1 MTDKKWTVTVE
12 PEICEGYAVCER
24 IENSIFQYAE
34 DDDVV
39 RIISQ
44 PETTEVLDR
53 VKLAV
58 RRCPKQALKLLP
70 RDDAQ

>member
-1 MTDKKWTVTVE
+1 MSDQKWTVAVE
-12 PEICEGYAVCER
+12 PDICEGYAVCQR
-24 IENSIFQYAE
+24 IEKSIFQHAE

-39 RIISQ
+39 RITSQ
-44 PETTEVLDR
+44 PETPEVLER

-70 RDDAQ
+70 RGDAE

>member
-1 MTDKKWTVTVE
+1 MIDEKWTVSVE
-12 PEICEGYAVCER
+12 PDICDGYGVCQR
-24 IENSIFQYAE
+24 IEKSIFQYVE

-39 RIISQ
+39 RIIAQ
-44 PETTEVLDR
+44 PETPEILER

-70 RDDAQ
+70 RKDAR

>member
-1 MTDKKWTVTVE
+1 MTDQKWTVAVE
-12 PEICEGYAVCER
+12 PEICEGYAVCQR
-24 IENSIFQYAE
+24 IEKSIFQFAE

-44 PETTEVLDR
+44 PETPEMLER

-70 RDDAQ
+70 RDGAE

>member
-1 MTDKKWTVTVE
+1 MVDKKWTVSVE
-12 PEICEGYAVCER
+12 PEICDGYAVCQR
-24 IENSIFQYAE
+24 IEKSIFQYT
-34 DDDVV
+34 DNDDVV
-39 RIISQ
+39 HIISQ
-44 PETTEVLDR
+44 PETPETLER